1 MIVPVMQDSLTNS
14 HNFVYVGLC
23 DSVEAFDVPLSGVL
37 EECDEFQLLFF
48 THRVSP
54 PAHPKAA
61 ARRVSLMREV

>member
-48 THRVSP
+48 THRVP
-54 PAHPKAA
+54 PPTHPKAA
-61 ARRVSLMREV
+61 ARRVALMRDV